1 MALALLNS
9 IYKIHAGVQGQ
20 SLALGRFHGAAGP
33 AGYSGLEGLADFK
46 GEFGRGVEGGVS

>member
-20 SLALGRFHGAAGP
+20 SLALGRFTVLLALLATVGLKVWQILRANLGEALKGA
-33 AGYSGLEGLADFK
+33 
-46 GEFGRGVEGGVS
+46 